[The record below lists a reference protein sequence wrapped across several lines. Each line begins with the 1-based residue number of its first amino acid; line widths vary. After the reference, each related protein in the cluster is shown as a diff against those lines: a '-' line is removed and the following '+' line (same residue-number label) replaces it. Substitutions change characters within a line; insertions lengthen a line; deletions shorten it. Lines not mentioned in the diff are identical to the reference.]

1 MDNESRDNLMP
12 DVLPPDY
19 QAHIDGDNET
29 TTEKMERL
37 ENQWLITFSEIFNN
51 PLF

>member
-1 MDNESRDNLMP
+1 MTTDKDNELP
-12 DVLPPDY
+12 DVLPADY
-19 QAHIDGDNET
+19 QSQIDGDNET

-37 ENQWLITFSEIFNN
+37 ENQWLITFSKIFNN